1 MFAVCMITAALVIVL
16 SVFNGLEDLLH
27 SLNNSFDPEIKI
39 QASKGKSFPLD
50 ATLLSRIKGV
60 EGVAY
65 ATEVIEDYAYVRY
78 REANQVITLKGVSDD
93 FIEQKRIP
101 ESALM
106 EGELKLR
113 EGGVNYAIVG
123 QGVKYTMSLAVG
135 DNMFPLQIY
144 YIKDVRASVDPS
156 QLYSRMSIITGGVFS
171 IVQQFDENYIIV
183 PLDFARDLLNFGDKR
198 TSIEIKTTPGANIFT
213 VEERLQEMLGE
224 SFTVL
229 NHEEQHKDIYRLLKI
244 EKLFTF
250 LSGSLL
256 LGVGSINIFFSLM
269 MLALDK
275 KKDISVLSSMGASA
289 GLIRNIFLIEGAMIA
304 LIGTIAGLVLGAI
317 FCLLQQKFGLVS
329 MGLENAVTQ
338 GYPVKMNV
346 FDFLITLLAV
356 CIITLLLS
364 IKPAVLA
371 SRVASIQEL

>member
-39 QASKGKSFPLD
+39 QASKGKSFPVD

-364 IKPAVLA
+364 IKAAVLA